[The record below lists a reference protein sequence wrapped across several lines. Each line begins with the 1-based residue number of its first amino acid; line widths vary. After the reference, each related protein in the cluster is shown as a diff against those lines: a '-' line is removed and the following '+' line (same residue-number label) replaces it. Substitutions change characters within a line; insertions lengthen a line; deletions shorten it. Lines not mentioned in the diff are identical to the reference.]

1 MWARDGEALSFG
13 IMSETGLG
21 TKIVKWVKSLFHRVS
36 DIYFWQRRVWSW
48 LRTNAGGVP
57 HTCKSNEKL
66 PSGSRKW
73 RTGEY
78 NIGNLPLGGGQQ
90 RETSANTPYERSWNA
105 ILENSGAQGWVCIW
119 LASWRCNGPPRRR
132 SVAGLRGWSATMGLR
147 HGPYSYGRQQ

>member
-1 MWARDGEALSFG
+1 MLIQTTNTCWFFKKQQLDSDLVRKFSTKLFCWKFQTSLRMWKMTETLSFRHF
-13 IMSETGLG
+13 ETGLS

-66 PSGSRKW
+66 SSESGKW

-105 ILENSGAQGWVCIW
+105 ILESSGA
-119 LASWRCNGPPRRR
+119 
-132 SVAGLRGWSATMGLR
+132 
-147 HGPYSYGRQQ
+147 

>member
-1 MWARDGEALSFG
+1 MKQINLNVQASFENYFQNT
-13 IMSETGLG
+13 SN
-21 TKIVKWVKSLFHRVS
+21 WVKSLFIECRTYIS
-36 DIYFWQRRVWSW
+36 DNGEFDPGSG
-48 LRTNAGGVP
+48 RTLAVCLI
-57 HTCKSNEKL
+57 HA
-66 PSGSRKW
+66 SRTIRSFGIHKW

-90 RETSANTPYERSWNA
+90 RETSANTPYERTWNG
-105 ILENSGAQGWVCIW
+105 ILENSGAKGWVCIW